1 METSINIQRIFK
13 LPYGHFDAKSISFF
27 PYLLRG
33 LGLRIMNKLNSTL
46 TEQREQFIIS
56 AIVSYKEIACR
67 NTDVIREAEEEWE
80 CLNSDSLRFDHS
92 SLSFHRLVFIL
103 NNPNTSIHGEARLLD
118 PDGKTR
124 RQIIG
129 NNLVKESNNFLVV
142 MKKQFC
148 KQFGENEKYVLI
160 MFSHFIPCT
169 LPGHM
174 CAELLSE
181 YATRYDEQILIGYTN
196 VYKETNHNLSLRLM
210 NKSDNIHCI
219 KQNDLKLNCR
229 KKAIETRHEADE
241 ESDML
246 ETYLF
251 DDEDYPEFK
260 RMVKRVRNRSSKLK
274 NRNREIKRRISKYL
288 DMEDIS
294 GGLEDDNDD
303 DVYFVDFYKA
313 FNIFHVVSF
322 TFHLTNAGNE
332 NKKIFKCVNH

>member
-1 METSINIQRIFK
+1 METGINRQRIFK

-67 NTDVIREAEEEWE
+67 NTEVIREAEGEWE
-80 CLNSDSLRFDHS
+80 CLDLDSLRFDHY
-92 SLSFHRLVFIL
+92 SFSFNRLVFIL
-103 NNPNTSIHGEARLLD
+103 NHPNPCIHGEARLLD

-124 RQIIG
+124 RQIFDRPYQEQIG
-129 NNLVKESNNFLVV
+129 KESSNNFLAV
-142 MKKQFC
+142 MKEQFF
-148 KQFGENEKYVLI
+148 KQFGENEKYVLV
-160 MFSHFIPCT
+160 MFSHYIPCT

-196 VYKETNHNLSLRLM
+196 VYKETNQNLSFRLM

-219 KQNDLKLNCR
+219 KHKDLKLNCR
-229 KKAIETRHEADE
+229 KNAKETRHEADGD
-241 ESDML
+241 SDIL

-251 DDEDYPEFK
+251 DDEDYPNFK
-260 RMVKRVRNRSSKLK
+260 RMVKRFRNRSSKLK
-274 NRNREIKRRISKYL
+274 NRNREIKKRISKYL
-288 DMEDIS
+288 DMDYIS
-294 GGLEDDNDD
+294 GDRDD
-303 DVYFVDFYKA
+303 DSDIDVNFVHF
-313 FNIFHVVSF
+313 
-322 TFHLTNAGNE
+322 
-332 NKKIFKCVNH
+332 